1 MITIL
6 ECLKSAMEHQASDI
20 LLIAGL
26 PVSYKISGTITRFG
40 DLLSSKDIALLV
52 EETYQ
57 LGSRDMTRF
66 LQTGDDDFSF
76 GVRGLAR
83 FRVNVFRQRGSMSL
97 VVRVV
102 SFDLPDSDKLG
113 IPEQVLQFAD
123 YARGLILFTGAAGSG
138 KTTTLACCVD
148 RINTRRNAH
157 VITIEDPLEYLH
169 QHKMSV
175 VSQRE
180 LAIDTASYHSALRAA
195 LREAPNVILVG
206 EMRDMETI
214 QAAITAAET
223 GHLVLSTL
231 HTIGA
236 ANTVDRIIDAFPSTQ
251 QHQIRT
257 QLSLVLEGV
266 VSQVLI
272 PGSDGRQVPAFE
284 VMRSNHAVRT
294 MIRESKPHQLG
305 NLISTGGDQGMITM
319 DQSIL
324 RLFEEKKIS
333 RQEALRHSNNMDWM
347 EAQLALIQ

>member
-1 MITIL
+1 MITML

-40 DLLSSKDIALLV
+40 DPLLPKDIAILA
-52 EETYQ
+52 EETYE
-57 LGSRDMTRF
+57 LGRRDMAHF
-66 LQTGDDDFSF
+66 LKTGDDDFSF
-76 GVRGLAR
+76 GVFGLAR
-83 FRVNVFRQRGSMSL
+83 FRVNVFRQRGSTSL

-102 SFDLPDSDKLG
+102 SFELPDPNKLS
-113 IPEQVLQFAD
+113 IPEQVLQFSD
-123 YARGLILFTGAAGSG
+123 YARGLVLFTGAAGSG

-148 RINTRRNAH
+148 RINTHRNAH

-169 QHKMSV
+169 QHKLSV

-180 LAIDTASYHSALRAA
+180 LVIDTATYDSALRAA

-206 EMRDMETI
+206 EMRDPETI
-214 QAAITAAET
+214 QAAVTAAET

-236 ANTVDRIIDAFPSTQ
+236 ANTVDRIIDSFPPTQ

-272 PGSDGRQVPAFE
+272 PGANGGQVPAFE

-305 NLISTGGDQGMITM
+305 NLISTGGDQGMMTM

-324 RLFEEKKIS
+324 RLFKDGKIT
-333 RQEALRHSNNMDWM
+333 RQEALRHGNNVDWM
-347 EAQLALIQ
+347 ETQLTLAQ